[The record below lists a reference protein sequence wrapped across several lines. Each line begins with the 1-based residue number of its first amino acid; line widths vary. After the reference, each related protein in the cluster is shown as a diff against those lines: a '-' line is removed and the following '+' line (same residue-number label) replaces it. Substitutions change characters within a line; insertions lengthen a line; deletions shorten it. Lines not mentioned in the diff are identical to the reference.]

1 LDGVRVMSEK
11 HASTSLY
18 VWALPGLR
26 LRDKRVERLA
36 RKVRALMP
44 WLEPSD
50 FPAVRAWAEMEYLS
64 NQVYAALASMG
75 VLNRQGEAR
84 RLLSEYR
91 QLRATQVMLAREL
104 GMTPASRMAIKAT
117 GTHVPFDLSP
127 EMVVTVNEVG
137 ESRARDRAAKVRSD
151 EEA

>member
-1 LDGVRVMSEK
+1 MSPNGNGSEHPPAK
-11 HASTSLY
+11 SKRASTGLY
-18 VWALPGLR
+18 IKALPGLR

-36 RKVRALMP
+36 RKVRAVAP
-44 WLEPSD
+44 WLEASD
-50 FPAVRAWAEMEYLS
+50 FPAVRAWSEMEYLS

-104 GMTPASRMAIKAT
+104 GLTPAARMAIRAT
-117 GTHVPFDLSP
+117 GTRTALDLAGQ
-127 EMVVTVNEVG
+127 M
-137 ESRARDRAAKVRSD
+137 ARVDTDD
-151 EEA
+151 EG

>member
-1 LDGVRVMSEK
+1 LDNVRAMSEK
-11 HASTSLY
+11 RAITGLY
-18 VWALPGLR
+18 IKALPGLR

-36 RKVRALMP
+36 RKVRAVAP
-44 WLEPSD
+44 WLEASD
-50 FPAVRAWAEMEYLS
+50 FPAVRAWSEMEYLS

-104 GMTPASRMAIKAT
+104 GLTPAARMAIRAT
-117 GTHVPFDLSP
+117 GTRTALDLP
-127 EMVVTVNEVG
+127 GQMALVDT
-137 ESRARDRAAKVRSD
+137 DD
-151 EEA
+151 EG